1 MQAVGGA
8 GDFRSVGLSGTG
20 LSRST
25 FAAEILAMTRRY
37 DVRKRRLWEER
48 FERHRSGGLTVADFC
63 AKERVSVNTFYY
75 WAKRIDRHST
85 AARSA
90 ESATV
95 LERRRKLNC
104 PPRVATEGFSA
115 IAAKT
120 AWVRF
125 RLGTTVEVL
134 VPADCLDVIR
144 SLAHWLQ
151 GSSAECADAFQ
162 EVVIGA
168 R

>member
-1 MQAVGGA
+1 
-8 GDFRSVGLSGTG
+8 
-20 LSRST
+20 
-25 FAAEILAMTRRY
+25 MTRRY
-37 DVRKRRLWEER
+37 DVRKRRQWQER
-48 FERHRSGGLTVADFC
+48 FERHCSGGLTVSDFC

-75 WAKRIDRHST
+75 WAKRIDRCSI

-90 ESATV
+90 ESAAAS
-95 LERRRKLNC
+95 ERQRKLSR
-104 PPRVATEGFSA
+104 PPRIATESFSA
-115 IAAKT
+115 VAAKT
-120 AWVRF
+120 ALVRF

-151 GSSAECADAFQ
+151 DSSAEGADAFQ

>member
-1 MQAVGGA
+1 
-8 GDFRSVGLSGTG
+8 
-20 LSRST
+20 
-25 FAAEILAMTRRY
+25 MTRRY
-37 DVRKRRLWEER
+37 DVRKRRQWEER

-63 AKERVSVNTFYY
+63 AKERVSANTFYY
-75 WAKRIDRHST
+75 WAKRINRRST

-90 ESATV
+90 ASAAASQ
-95 LERRRKLNC
+95 RQRKLSR

-115 IAAKT
+115 VAAKT
-120 AWVRF
+120 ALVRF

-151 GSSAECADAFQ
+151 GSSAERADAFQ
-162 EVVIGA
+162 EVVVGL

>member
-1 MQAVGGA
+1 
-8 GDFRSVGLSGTG
+8 LSETG

-25 FAAEILAMTRRY
+25 FATETLAMTRRY
-37 DVRKRRLWEER
+37 DVRKRRQWEER

-63 AKERVSVNTFYY
+63 AKERVSANTFYY
-75 WAKRIDRHST
+75 WAKRIDRRST

-90 ESATV
+90 ASATASQRQRQ
-95 LERRRKLNC
+95 LSL
-104 PPRVATEGFSA
+104 PPRVATV
-115 IAAKT
+115 AAKT
-120 AWVRF
+120 AWVQF

-134 VPADCLDVIR
+134 VPASCLDVIR
-144 SLAHWLQ
+144 SLAQWLQ

-162 EVVIGA
+162 EVVVGP